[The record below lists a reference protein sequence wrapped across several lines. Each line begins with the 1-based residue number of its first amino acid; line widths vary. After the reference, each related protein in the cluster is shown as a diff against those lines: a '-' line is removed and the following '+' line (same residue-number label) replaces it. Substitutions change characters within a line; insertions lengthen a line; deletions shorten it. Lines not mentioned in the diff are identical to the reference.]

1 MYKFILLFALTSS
14 FVVTSSIDKLG
25 FYKAFQ
31 SDKKA
36 TMDSKITALHKYSA
50 SNQKDAYL
58 GALTMK
64 KSQFEKTPKEKA
76 QVFKSGKVLLEKA
89 ITKAPKRVEYRFLR
103 LAIQE
108 NTPKILKYN
117 TKIKE
122 DSDMI
127 HSSYKTLDA
136 TLKRVVKKYA
146 ESSKNLNSQL
156 LK

>member
-1 MYKFILLFALTSS
+1 MFKFFILLSLCTS
-14 FVVTSSIDKLG
+14 FVLASSIDKLS

-36 TMDSKITALHKYSA
+36 TMESKISALNQYSA

-76 QVFKSGKVLLEKA
+76 QVFKIGKALLEKA

-122 DSDMI
+122 DTEMI
-127 HSSYKTLDA
+127 HSSYKTLDI
-136 TLKRVVKKYA
+136 TVKRVVKKYA
-146 ESSKNLNSQL
+146 ESSKNLNSHL
-156 LK
+156 LN

>member
-1 MYKFILLFALTSS
+1 MFKFLVLSVLTSS
-14 FVVTSSIDKLG
+14 FILSSSIDKLS

-31 SDKKA
+31 SDAKA
-36 TMDSKITALHKYSA
+36 TMESKINGLNKYGA
-50 SNQKDAYL
+50 SIQKDAYL

-76 QVFKSGKVLLEKA
+76 QLFKAGKILLEKA
-89 ITKAPKRVEYRFLR
+89 ITKAPKKVEYRFLR

-108 NTPKILKYN
+108 NTPKVLKYN

-127 HSSYKTLDA
+127 HNSYKTLD
-136 TLKRVVKKYA
+136 TTVKRVVKKYA

>member
-1 MYKFILLFALTSS
+1 ME
-14 FVVTSSIDKLG
+14 
-25 FYKAFQ
+25 
-31 SDKKA
+31 
-36 TMDSKITALHKYSA
+36 SKISALNKYSA

-76 QVFKSGKVLLEKA
+76 QVFKIGKALLEKA
-89 ITKAPKRVEYRFLR
+89 IAKAPKRVEYRFLR

-122 DSDMI
+122 DTEMI
-127 HSSYKTLDA
+127 HSSYKSLDI
-136 TLKRVVKKYA
+136 TVKRVVKKYA
-146 ESSKNLNSQL
+146 ESSKNLNSHL
-156 LK
+156 LN